1 MAGLLN
7 LLGRAGKGAIKS
19 KYAPAVGLTAGAG
32 IGAGYGLGKAGVL
45 QFDPW
50 GEKKEA
56 YERHLGSEYI
66 EQEAY
71 ERSKKKQEAAFK
83 RSKQVDK
90 DQFGYGTV
98 NLRDSD
104 WIPFKH
110 KGEEYKLAN
119 IPEVHEVMQAGN
131 IFNMQ
136 DVFDNLMDQ
145 GYIKKS

>member
-1 MAGLLN
+1 MAGLLG
-7 LLGRAGKGAIKS
+7 LLGPGVAA
-19 KYAPAVGLTAGAG
+19 AGAG
-32 IGAGYGLGKAGVL
+32 ALGVDKATEALTGGGI

-50 GEKKEA
+50 GDKKEA

-71 ERSKKKQEAAFK
+71 DRSKRKQQQAYEQ
-83 RSKQVDK
+83 SKVSKDK
-90 DQFGYGTV
+90 FGYGTI

-104 WIPFKH
+104 WIPVKH
-110 KGEEYKLAN
+110 KGEEYKFAN
-119 IPEVHEVMQAGN
+119 IPEVHEIMQAGN

-136 DVFDNLMDQ
+136 DIFDNLMDQ